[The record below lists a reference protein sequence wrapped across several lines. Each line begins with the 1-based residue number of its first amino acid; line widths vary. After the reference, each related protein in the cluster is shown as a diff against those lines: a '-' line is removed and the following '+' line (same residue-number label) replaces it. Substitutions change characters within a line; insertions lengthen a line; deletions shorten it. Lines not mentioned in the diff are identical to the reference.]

1 MKEAQT
7 LPKIDVAAALRPHI
21 KGEIRNEEIYRL
33 MFSTD
38 ASNYQVKPLAVL
50 FPAEVGDV
58 QKAVKYCLEYQIP
71 VISRGGGS
79 SLSGQSIGNGL
90 VIDFSKFMHK
100 VLDWEVGEKKVCVEP
115 GIALASL
122 NNQLFKEQQ
131 MIGPDPS
138 SALVACIG
146 GMAGNNSTGTHS
158 IVYGMM
164 ADQVEELEVVLA
176 NGEILQLKEKS
187 SEELSELVKKE
198 DTEGQIYR
206 GVLDILRKY
215 HKEIEANY
223 PKTWRNVAG
232 YNLDRLW
239 RSYQAKGKLNLANLI
254 VGSEGTLGI
263 MSQIK
268 LKSVL
273 RPSISQL
280 ALIHFDEL
288 EKACEAVPVLLAC
301 KPSAIEFSNDYFHEL
316 IDQNAAYQHIYRS
329 SVKGIPKALLIV
341 EQSGEVQQ
349 EIDRRFEKMEAIL
362 TELNFSGEIVYRKT
376 PEEVARVWGMR
387 KAGFGLMMSQR
398 GDAKPQSFAD
408 DASVPVDQLPGFIT
422 EMEGIFQNEG
432 IRVAMVGHASA
443 GCIHMN
449 PNLNLKTAKGIQQ
462 MQAMAIAIAETAIK
476 YGGSSTG
483 EHGEG
488 LAKSYFNEKVY
499 GSELHQA
506 FREVKELF
514 DPRYILQPG
523 RILDAQKPWEEDIL
537 RYNSAYNIPNNP
549 GKTILDF
556 SKDGGFSGL
565 VEMCNGTGFCRKDE
579 GGVMCPSYRV
589 TRDEKHSTR
598 GRANALREAIKG
610 NLEGGLSNPELYES
624 LDLCL
629 ECKACKVECPSI
641 VDMAKLKYEYLH
653 QYQKSHGTPL
663 KNRFFAHIHRLN
675 KAFKPFR
682 FLYNSAVK
690 NPLIRILLEKRLG
703 IDRRRSIPSLGK
715 GNFQAWASLSPEKK
729 EATKGQ
735 VVLWDDTFLT
745 YNQPEL
751 GKAVMVV
758 LEAAGFEVIL
768 IHERKCCGRPMIS
781 KGLLEDA
788 KEHAAHNVN
797 LLYPYAEKGIPI
809 VGVEPSCI
817 ASFKDEYPDLLQNEA
832 AQKVAATSYFIED
845 FLGEMIEKNQM
856 NLNFSADNQNLSIKY
871 HGHCYQKA
879 LSSSENGLK
888 LLKLIP
894 GAKVE
899 EIPSGCCGMAGS
911 FGYEKEHYEI
921 SMACGEEVLFPAI
934 RSSSPDTIIAA
945 SGFSCRHQISDGVG
959 GKAFHP
965 IEILANFLS

>member
-1 MKEAQT
+1 MKEAQS
-7 LPKIDVAAALRPHI
+7 LPKIDIAAALRPHI

-50 FPAEVGDV
+50 FPADEADV
-58 QKAVKYCLEYQIP
+58 QRAVDFCREHKVA

-79 SLSGQSIGNGL
+79 SLSGQSIGSGL
-90 VIDFSKFMHK
+90 VIDFSRFMHK
-100 VLDWEVGEKKVCVEP
+100 VLTWEKGERKLWVEP

-122 NNQLFKEQQ
+122 NNVLLKENQ

-164 ADQVEELEVVLA
+164 ADQVEAVEVVLA
-176 NGEILQLKEKS
+176 NGEVLQFSEKS
-187 SEELSELVKKE
+187 SEELSELLKKE
-198 DTEGQIYR
+198 DVEGQIYK
-206 GVLDILRKY
+206 GILEILQKY
-215 HKEIEANY
+215 HREIEENY

-239 RSYQAKGKLNLANLI
+239 KSYQEKAKLNLANLM

-263 MSQIK
+263 MSKIK
-268 LKSVL
+268 LKSVPK
-273 RPSISQL
+273 PSISQL
-280 ALIHFDEL
+280 ALIHFEDL
-288 EKACEAVPVLLAC
+288 EKACEAVPALLEC

-316 IDQNAAYQHIYRS
+316 IDQNAAYQHVYRA
-329 SVKGIPKALLIV
+329 SVKGIPKALLIL
-341 EQSGEVQQ
+341 EQSGEKQE
-349 EIDRRFEKMEAIL
+349 EIDARFEKMNKIL
-362 TELNFSGEIVYRKT
+362 QKQAFSGEIVYRKT
-376 PEEVARVWGMR
+376 PEEVATVWGMR

-408 DASVPVDQLPGFIT
+408 DASVPVNQLPGFIQ
-422 EMEGIFQNEG
+422 EMEGIFQKEG

-449 PNLNLKTAKGIQQ
+449 PNLNLKTPKGIQQ
-462 MQAMAIAIAETAIK
+462 MQDMAIAIAETAIK

-499 GSELHQA
+499 GPELHQA

-514 DPRYILQPG
+514 DPQYILQPG
-523 RILDAQKPWEEDIL
+523 RILDAHKPWEEEIL
-537 RYNSAYNIPNNP
+537 RYNSSYAIPHAP
-549 GKTILDF
+549 TETILDF
-556 SKDGGFSGL
+556 SQDGGYSGL

-598 GRANALREAIKG
+598 GRANALREAIRG

-653 QYQKSHGTPL
+653 QYQKVHGTSL

-682 FLYNSAVK
+682 ALFNASLK
-690 NPLIRILLEKRLG
+690 NALIRIFLEKRLG
-703 IDRRRSIPSLGK
+703 IDRRRSIPPLAR
-715 GNFQAWASLSPEKK
+715 GNFQAWASLSPAKK
-729 EATKGQ
+729 KTSRGK

-745 YNQPEL
+745 FNQPEL
-751 GKAVMVV
+751 GKAALVV

-768 IHERKCCGRPMIS
+768 LKDRKCCGRPMIS

-788 KEHAAHNVN
+788 REHAVHNVE
-797 LLYPYAEKGIPI
+797 LLYPYAKQGIPI
-809 VGVEPSCI
+809 IGVEPSCI

-832 AQKVAATSYFIED
+832 AQKVAEQSFFIED
-845 FLGEMIEKNQM
+845 FLGELVEKEE
-856 NLNFSADNQNLSIKY
+856 LILSLSTDNQNLNIKY

-879 LSSSENGLK
+879 LSKTDSTLR
-888 LLKLIP
+888 LLSMIP
-894 GAKVE
+894 GASVE

-911 FGYEKEHYEI
+911 FGYEKEHYEL

-934 RSSSPDTIIAA
+934 RNSHPETIIAA
-945 SGFSCRHQISDGVG
+945 SGFSCRHQIADGVG

>member
-1 MKEAQT
+1 MKEAQS
-7 LPKIDVAAALRPHI
+7 LPKIDIVAALRPHI
-21 KGEIRNEEIYRL
+21 KGEIRNEELYRL

-38 ASNYQVKPLAVL
+38 ASNYQVKPMAVL
-50 FPAEVGDV
+50 FPSNVADV
-58 QKAVKYCLEYQIP
+58 QKAVNFCAKHKVP

-90 VIDFSKFMHK
+90 LIDFSKFMHE
-100 VLDWEVGEKKVCVEP
+100 VLDWEIGEKKVWVEP

-122 NNQLFKEQQ
+122 NNQLSREKQ

-164 ADQVEELEVVLA
+164 ADQVEEVEVVLA
-176 NGEILQLKEKS
+176 NGEILHLEEKS
-187 SEELSELVKKE
+187 SEELSELIRRE
-198 DTEGQIYR
+198 DTEGLIYR
-206 GVLDILRKY
+206 AILDILKKY
-215 HKEIEANY
+215 HQEIEENY

-239 RSYQAKGKLNLANLI
+239 KSYKANGKLNLANLI

-263 MSQIK
+263 MSRIK

-280 ALIHFDEL
+280 ALIHFDEM
-288 EKACEAVPVLLAC
+288 EKACEAVPALLKC
-301 KPSAIEFSNDYFHEL
+301 GPSAIEFSNDYFHEL
-316 IDQNAAYQHIYRS
+316 IDQNAAYQDIYRS
-329 SVKGIPKALLIV
+329 SVKGIPKALLIL
-341 EQSGEVQQ
+341 EQSGEKQ
-349 EIDRRFEKMEAIL
+349 EEIEAGFEKMHQIL
-362 TELNFSGEIVYRKT
+362 KELEFSGEIVYRRS
-376 PEEVARVWGMR
+376 PEEVASVWGMR

-408 DASVPVDQLPGFIT
+408 DASVPIDQLPGFIK
-422 EMEGIFQNEG
+422 EMEGIFQKEG

-449 PNLNLKTAKGIQQ
+449 PNLNLKTPKGIQQ
-462 MQAMAIAIAETAIK
+462 MQDMAISIAETAIK

-499 GSELHQA
+499 GPELHQA
-506 FREVKELF
+506 FREVKEAF
-514 DPRYILQPG
+514 DPQYILQPG
-523 RILDAQKPWEEDIL
+523 RILDAHEPWAEDIL
-537 RYNSAYNIPNNP
+537 RYNSSYSVPNNP
-549 GKTILDF
+549 TETILDF
-556 SKDGGFSGL
+556 SKDGGYSGL

-589 TRDEKHSTR
+589 SRDEKHSTR

-653 QYQKSHGTPL
+653 QYQQKHGTPL

-675 KAFKPFR
+675 KAFRPFKLLFNASIR
-682 FLYNSAVK
+682 
-690 NPLIRILLEKRLG
+690 NPLIRIFLEKRLG
-703 IDRRRSIPSLGK
+703 IDRRRSIPPLGK

-729 EATKGQ
+729 RGNKGQ
-735 VVLWDDTFLT
+735 LILWDDTFLT
-745 YNQPEL
+745 FNQPEL
-751 GKAVMVV
+751 GKAAMTV
-758 LEAAGFEVIL
+758 LEAVGFEVML
-768 IHERKCCGRPMIS
+768 MKDRKCCGRPMIS
-781 KGLLEDA
+781 KGLLREA
-788 KEHAAHNVN
+788 KEHAAHNVA
-797 LLYPYAEKGIPI
+797 LLLPYVEKGIPI
-809 VGVEPSCI
+809 IGVEPSCI

-832 AQKVAATSYFIED
+832 AQKIADASYFIED
-845 FLGEMIEKNQM
+845 FLGELREKDQLNWKFSVENQEIT
-856 NLNFSADNQNLSIKY
+856 IKY
-871 HGHCYQKA
+871 HAHCYQKA
-879 LSSSENGLK
+879 LSSPKSGLE
-888 LLKLIP
+888 LLGLIP

-945 SGFSCRHQISDGVG
+945 SGFSCRHQIADGVG